1 MKKSKT
7 LEYLFILICL
17 LVVDTLVVILGYAFL
32 SSTSDNSVIRI
43 IGSIIVLVSIECWF
57 ITMFTTLGFIPKK
70 TREAIVKSFEDSL

>member
-1 MKKSKT
+1 MKRNIT

-17 LVVDTLVVILGYAFL
+17 LVVDTLVVFLGYAFL
-32 SSTSDNSVIRI
+32 SSIKEDSIIRI
-43 IGSIIVLVSIECWF
+43 VGSIIVLVSIESWF